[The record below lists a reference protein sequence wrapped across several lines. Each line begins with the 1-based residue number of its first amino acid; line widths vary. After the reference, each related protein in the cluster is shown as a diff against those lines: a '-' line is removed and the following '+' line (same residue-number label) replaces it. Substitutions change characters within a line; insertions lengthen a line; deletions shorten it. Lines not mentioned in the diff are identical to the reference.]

1 MENINEQR
9 VRLEYCVS
17 TKALIGFHAE
27 FTTVTKGTG
36 IFSHSFAKYDSIST
50 ISSQRKN
57 GALVS
62 QENGTINAYALWKIQ
77 ERGRLFVSPG
87 VEVYEGMIIGVHA
100 RPNDLV
106 VNPIKG
112 KKLTNIRASGKDE
125 HIELKN
131 MMDLNLEKGLGIL
144 GDDELL
150 EITPK
155 ALRVRKVSL
164 TEGERR
170 RSSRQVSSD

>member
-1 MENINEQR
+1 MR
-9 VRLEYCVS
+9 HS
-17 TKALIGFHAE
+17 THKKCI
-27 FTTVTKGTG
+27 TRTKWSGKR
-36 IFSHSFAKYDSIST
+36 HSFAKYDPVSS

-62 QENGTINAYALWKIQ
+62 QENGTVNAYALWKIQ
-77 ERGRLFVSPG
+77 ERGKLFVNPG

-100 RPNDLV
+100 RQNDLI

-112 KKLTNIRASGKDE
+112 KKLTNIRASGKDD
-125 HIELKN
+125 HIDLKN
-131 MMDLNLEKGLGIL
+131 MMELNLEKGLGIL

-155 ALRVRKVSL
+155 TLRIRKVSL

-170 RSSRQVSSD
+170 RKSRQITAD

>member
-1 MENINEQR
+1 M
-9 VRLEYCVS
+9 
-17 TKALIGFHAE
+17 
-27 FTTVTKGTG
+27 
-36 IFSHSFAKYDSIST
+36 
-50 ISSQRKN
+50 
-57 GALVS
+57 
-62 QENGTINAYALWKIQ
+62 
-77 ERGRLFVSPG
+77 
-87 VEVYEGMIIGVHA
+87 YEGMIIGVHA

-170 RSSRQVSSD
+170 RNSRQVSAD

>member
-1 MENINEQR
+1 M
-9 VRLEYCVS
+9 
-17 TKALIGFHAE
+17 
-27 FTTVTKGTG
+27 
-36 IFSHSFAKYDSIST
+36 
-50 ISSQRKN
+50 
-57 GALVS
+57 
-62 QENGTINAYALWKIQ
+62 
-77 ERGRLFVSPG
+77 FVSPE

-155 ALRVRKVSL
+155 ALRIRKVCL

-170 RSSRQVSSD
+170 RNSREATTN